1 VNVSS
6 ATSGHDVDMTT
17 VHITGMTCA
26 ACEQRVG
33 RALAALPG
41 VEAVTVSASRARAT
55 LTGTPPPPDD
65 LREAVERAG
74 YTVGVPPWI
83 TRDRRAWG
91 TVALTA
97 VAVGAAGALALWSG
111 VRLPTADG
119 APEGS
124 TGGLGLALL
133 VGLAAGV
140 STCMALVGGLV
151 LGVSAAAASRDAGRI
166 AGRWAAVRPHLVF
179 TAGRLAGF
187 AAGGALLGAVGSAAR
202 LPDRAIAGASV
213 VAAAVMLLLGVRL
226 TGLSPRISGWA
237 LTLPGRGDDPFGLG
251 RDRGALVAGAATFL
265 LPCGF
270 TQAVQL
276 YAISLG
282 SPGAAAAT
290 MTAFAVGTV
299 PGLLGLGTLGSL
311 SGWRDRSAPAV
322 RAIGVVVLAF
332 AVVTGTGGLR
342 ALGVG
347 LPRINSTA
355 DPAAAPAA
363 VSPNVRLAGDV
374 QIVTMTQSAD
384 GYFPSDITVWAGIP
398 IRWTIDA
405 TAQFSCSAALRVPT
419 VGVAANLTE
428 GTHVIDVPA
437 LPVGTTPF
445 SCAMG
450 MYVGSFQAIP
460 RPAATPTPSHSP

>member
-1 VNVSS
+1 
-6 ATSGHDVDMTT
+6 MTT
-17 VHITGMTCA
+17 VRITGMTCS
-26 ACEQRVG
+26 ACEQRVS
-33 RALAALPG
+33 RALATLPG
-41 VEAVTVSASRARAT
+41 VEAVTVSAPRARAT
-55 LTGTPPPPDD
+55 LTGTPPPPDV

-74 YTVGVPPWI
+74 YAVGVPPWI
-83 TRDRRAWG
+83 IRDRRAWG
-91 TVALTA
+91 TIAFTA
-97 VAVGAAGALALWSG
+97 VAVGAAGALVLWSG

-119 APEGS
+119 APKGA
-124 TGGLGLALL
+124 TGGLAGSLGLALL

-151 LGVSAAAASRDAGRI
+151 LGMSAAAASRAAGRT
-166 AGRWAAVRPHLVF
+166 ASRAAALRPHLVF

-187 AAGGALLGAVGSAAR
+187 ATGGALLGAVGSAAR
-202 LPDRAIAGASV
+202 VPDRAVAGASV
-213 VAAAVMLLLGVRL
+213 VAAGVMLLLGVRL
-226 TGLSPRISGWA
+226 TGLSPRISGWT
-237 LTLPGRGDDPFGLG
+237 LSLPGRGGDPFRLG
-251 RDRGALVAGAATFL
+251 QDRGALVAGAATFL

-290 MTAFAVGTV
+290 MTAFAVGTA

-322 RAIGVVVLAF
+322 RAIGVVVIAF

-347 LPRINSTA
+347 LPRISSTA
-355 DPAAAPAA
+355 DVASAPTA
-363 VSPNVRLAGDV
+363 VSPNVHLAGTV
-374 QIVTMTQSAD
+374 QIVTMTQSVD
-384 GYFPSDITVWAGIP
+384 GYLPSNTTVWAGIP

-405 TAQFSCSAALRVPT
+405 TAQFSCSAALRVPS
-419 VGVAANLTE
+419 VGVAVNLTE
-428 GTHVIDVPA
+428 GRHVIDVPA

-450 MYVGSFQAIP
+450 MYVGSFRAIP
-460 RPAATPTPSHSP
+460 RPAPTPTPPATPSPSS